1 MTFDDSNYRSRVQ
14 TATKSLHHLF
24 CFITL
29 GCNPR
34 LMILGAHHFQS
45 LYHIS
50 APGLLVDGYLLLL
63 LREEKRRELI
73 VDERER
79 GPYGPYIHSTG
90 DKRTNERTNER
101 TQQKT
106 NERHD
111 ESRRLSDKSKETSR
125 TTGNLENSHDRP
137 VLPPHLPRC
146 SYNLLEC
153 SIMLDH
159 SQRVC
164 KKETDGRI
172 VSQQLHRALLL
183 FESSC

>member
-1 MTFDDSNYRSRVQ
+1 MFQPVTFDDSNYRFRVQ

-50 APGLLVDGYLLLL
+50 APGLLVDGYLLL
-63 LREEKRRELI
+63 KRRELI
-73 VDERER
+73 VDERESEDLTVLIYTR
-79 GPYGPYIHSTG
+79 
-90 DKRTNERTNER
+90 KETNERTNER

-106 NERHD
+106 NKRHD

-125 TTGNLENSHDRP
+125 TTGNISNSHDRP

-146 SYNLLEC
+146 S
-153 SIMLDH
+153 
-159 SQRVC
+159 
-164 KKETDGRI
+164 
-172 VSQQLHRALLL
+172 
-183 FESSC
+183 